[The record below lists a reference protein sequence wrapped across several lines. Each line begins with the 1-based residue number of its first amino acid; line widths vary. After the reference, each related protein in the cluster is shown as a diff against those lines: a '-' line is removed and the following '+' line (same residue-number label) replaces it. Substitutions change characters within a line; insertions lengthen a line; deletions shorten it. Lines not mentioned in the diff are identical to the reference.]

1 MKIVSVLLSVGLL
14 NAAPL
19 PQAVP
24 SAQNNTQ
31 QLLDAITAQERSLR
45 ISFRFLKTLARTY
58 TDEIEKYSLP
68 NSNVTV
74 FLPSDN
80 AFLDVP
86 VDDLFNA
93 TKVAQ
98 FVQYHGTPSLINS
111 SAIVPGGWH
120 IARTYLGEDVRT
132 FKHANGTLDILST
145 ASTRSRVIAETRF
158 GSVTAFFVQQIL
170 NPPASVLD
178 TVFQYNQLSFTT
190 LLRSYLNANTT
201 RVLRNVTVFVPSE
214 EAISDFVKVCNGSRL
229 SDASIQSVL
238 EYHITSGRTYHSSFA
253 GLHNQTVLMSNGL
266 NVTALYNG
274 TLVPDTAPITLPPS
288 NSTANSTT
296 TTNSTVPSTTP
307 MKFMEQQFNATLT
320 LITPTGNATVIT
332 KDILAANA
340 VVHIIDRVLLPPGIN
355 VTCTA

>member
-1 MKIVSVLLSVGLL
+1 MKFLPVLLSVGLL

-19 PQAVP
+19 PQAAP
-24 SAQNNTQ
+24 ASQNNTQ
-31 QLLDAITAQERSLR
+31 LLLETITAQERALR

-98 FVQYHGTPSLINS
+98 FVQYHGTPSLVNS
-111 SAIVPGGWH
+111 SAIVPGGWN
-120 IARTYLGEDVRT
+120 IARTYLGQDVKT
-132 FKHANGTLDILST
+132 FKHANGTVDIIST

-158 GSVTAFFVQQIL
+158 GAVTAFFVQQIL
-170 NPPASVLD
+170 TPPVSVLD
-178 TVFQYNQLSFTT
+178 TVFQYNQLNFTT
-190 LLRSYLNANTT
+190 LLRSYLNANAT
-201 RVLRNVTVFVPSE
+201 RVLSNVTVFVPSE
-214 EAISDFVKVCNGSRL
+214 EAISEFAKVCNGSRL

-253 GLHNQTVLMSNGL
+253 SLHNQTVLMSNGL
-266 NVTALYNG
+266 NVTTLYNG
-274 TLVPDTAPITLPPS
+274 TLVPDTVPVALPRN
-288 NSTANSTT
+288 NSTNSTT
-296 TTNSTVPSTTP
+296 VTNSTVPSTTP
-307 MKFMEQQFNATLT
+307 LKFLEQQFNATLT
-320 LITPTGNATVIT
+320 LVTPSGNATVIT

-340 VVHIIDRVLLPPGIN
+340 VVHIIDRVLVPPGIN
-355 VTCTA
+355 VTCSA